1 MLHKVQKYIHK
12 LINLNDY
19 TKIIVGVS
27 GGPDS
32 VALLHILNKLGYECI
47 AAHCNFHL
55 RMAESKRDE
64 LFVRNLCNTLK
75 VKLECVDFDTKKY
88 AKDNKL
94 SIEMAARQLRYEW
107 FEKIRSDNNA
117 EAIATGHHADDN
129 AETML
134 LNLIRGT
141 GIKGLSGIPP
151 INGKIIRPLLT
162 CTREEILKYLH
173 DNSLTYITDSTN
185 LQNDFSRN
193 KIRNQVIPILKEI
206 NPSVQHTFSKSIF
219 RFRELNS
226 FYEQCIEEKIADVVY
241 KSEDQ
246 TLINIEK
253 LCSNSSPALI
263 LYEILYPMGFHPDV
277 IEKVF
282 QNLQNESGKLF
293 NSHNYR
299 LLKDRNYLII
309 TANKDKSILVYN
321 ISHYEDT
328 VFIPFKMKIER
339 FERDKIQSLK
349 TDKNTIFVDADKIKF
364 PLTIRNWQKGDV
376 FFPFGMKGKKKL
388 SDFFT
393 DEKLSRNEKE
403 NIEVLISENE
413 IIWIIGYRAD
423 DRFKVTEKTQ
433 NVIRFQIQEV

>member
-1 MLHKVQKYIHK
+1 MLYKVQKYTEK
-12 LINLNDY
+12 LLNSIDY
-19 TKIIVGVS
+19 KKIIVGVS

-32 VALLHILNKLGYECI
+32 VALLHILNKLGYDCI

-55 RMAESKRDE
+55 RMAESERDE
-64 LFVRNLCNTLK
+64 LFVRKLCDTFK
-75 VKLECVDFDTKKY
+75 IKLVCVDFDTKRY

-94 SIEMAARQLRYEW
+94 SIEMAARHLRYEW
-107 FEKIRSDNNA
+107 FEKIRAENNA

-173 DNSLTYITDSTN
+173 VNSLTYITDSTN
-185 LQNDFSRN
+185 LQNDFTRN
-193 KIRNQVIPILKEI
+193 KIRNQVMPLLQDI
-206 NPSVQHTFSKSIF
+206 NPSIKQTISKSIK

-226 FYEQCIEEKIADVVY
+226 FYEQCVKEKIEEVVH
-241 KSEDQ
+241 KSENQ

-253 LCSNSSPALI
+253 LCLFSSPALI

-282 QNLQNESGKLF
+282 ENIHNDSGKLF
-293 NSHNYR
+293 YSENYR
-299 LLKDRNYLII
+299 LLKDRNFLII
-309 TANKDKSILVYN
+309 TANKDKSNLEYN
-321 ISHYEDT
+321 ISHYEDA
-328 VFIPFKMKIER
+328 VFKPFKIKIER

-349 TDKNTIFVDADKIKF
+349 TDKNTIFVDAEKVKL

-376 FFPFGMKGKKKL
+376 FYPFGMKGKKKL

-393 DEKLSRNEKE
+393 DEKLSIIEKE

-423 DRFKVTEKTQ
+423 DRFKVTEKTKI
-433 NVIRFQIQEV
+433 VIQFQIQE